1 MNPLNRKMFRQPGVS
16 RQPTGILASS
26 PQLANVVRQRMGQ
39 PVQMAHGGYH
49 PPGDPMGSADANE
62 RAFRI
67 GATRGLI
74 PDALSAFAARG
85 PGISKRLQSVLS
97 KYPKS
102 GFARP
107 LLQKIMSMS
116 AADQNALADQIE
128 ASEIETISRGK
139 DPSMA
144 QGIETL
150 REVGDVLT
158 SDITPLS
165 DLERKLNPN
174 LRVDIGV
181 GDQGGVRPPTGIGGG
196 QGGGEK
202 IGEREIYQRSLR
214 PAATDPSTLLPQIQE
229 GAGETLATDDP
240 IILPKSTP
248 VDDDSDGPLLPKPNP
263 DRGPLSKTD
272 IGAAGLG
279 VEPPSLGDPRTGEA
293 ARAKQQGMPTDPADL
308 IPKLSQAQDS
318 TENKTAKQKAAA
330 TDSILNIK
338 NLKERKALLKNLLGE
353 EKAKDIRTDAGYN
366 LMMTGLLIAA
376 GQSPDAMTNIAKG
389 LAGGLQGYG
398 TAVGEESQAERKLD
412 RELSMLAYSELS
424 DEQKAARAA
433 QVAEDARIAD
443 RAYRSTEAEKARNF
457 EATQNALSRL
467 SKEQIA
473 ALGVENQF
481 KIAGLGVE
489 SRERIAKF
497 QTDSQFAIAQMPNRE
512 IQGLLEIFGDNKSV
526 EDYLR
531 LKASGTAG
539 PQAKSA
545 ARAAQDIE
553 ELLTKDT
560 LRVQRIRSELRKSLG
575 RKPSESEIQMEIKK
589 IAAQKLA
596 AAAGDDTTDNTTDN
610 TTDSEV
616 TVIPE

>member
-1 MNPLNRKMFRQPGVS
+1 
-16 RQPTGILASS
+16 
-26 PQLANVVRQRMGQ
+26 MGQ
-39 PVQMAHGGYH
+39 PVQMAHGGFH
-49 PPGDPMGSADANE
+49 ASGSADANE
-62 RAFRI
+62 RAFREQ
-67 GATRGLI
+67 AKRGMI
-74 PDALSAFAARG
+74 PDALSALAAQGANVSNRLK
-85 PGISKRLQSVLS
+85 GILS

-102 GFARP
+102 GFAAP
-107 LLQKIMSMS
+107 LLKRAMSMS
-116 AADQNALADQIE
+116 AAEQEALADQIE
-128 ASEIETISRGK
+128 ASEVETISRGK
-139 DPSMA
+139 DPSIA
-144 QGIETL
+144 QGIGTL

-165 DLERKLNPN
+165 DLKRKLNPN
-174 LRVDIGV
+174 LRVDVGIGS
-181 GDQGGVRPPTGIGGG
+181 QGGVRPPIDT
-196 QGGGEK
+196 
-202 IGEREIYQRSLR
+202 EIPDFEVPTRTL
-214 PAATDPSTLLPQIQE
+214 PDDMPTMPSEEIADQI
-229 GAGETLATDDP
+229 T
-240 IILPKSTP
+240 LPKITP
-248 VDDDSDGPLLPKPNP
+248 PDDDDDGPLLPKPNP

-272 IGAAGLG
+272 VGAAGLG
-279 VEPPSLGDPRTGEA
+279 VEPPSSGDPRTGEA
-293 ARAKQQGMPTDPADL
+293 AKAEQQGMPTDPTDL
-308 IPKLSQAQDS
+308 LPQISKAQDDPK
-318 TENKTAKQKAAA
+318 NKTAKQKASA
-330 TDSILNIK
+330 TDSILDIK

-376 GQSPDAMTNIAKG
+376 GQSEDAMTNIAKG

-398 TAVGEESQAERKLD
+398 TATGEAAQAENKLD

-424 DEQKAARAA
+424 DEQKTARAA
-433 QVAEDARIAD
+433 QAAEDARIKE
-443 RAYRSTEAEKARNF
+443 RAFRSTEAEKTRNF

-531 LKASGTAG
+531 LKASGTTG

-575 RKPSESEIQMEIKK
+575 RKPSELEIQMEIKK
-589 IAAQKLA
+589 IAAQNLA
-596 AAAGDDTTDNTTDN
+596 AAIGDDTTDS
-610 TTDSEV
+610 TTDSDDGFGAM
-616 TVIPE
+616 TTTSTQNSG